1 MAYEASEIM
10 TAAALLYTNS
20 RLTEA
25 TKDLESLKILMIDAR
40 GKISK
45 DTNKLVMFGTP
56 NIKSGF
62 LDEMDESDIKKL
74 GDLAAGI
81 SAAIAIR
88 KELSKNG
95 GDNIIPKIYM
105 TGNVWPEDVE
115 RFRISTSTFNDYN
128 SSDILVSTNGKLFL
142 GISLKKKQTVKAPSP
157 TLINKAFDTILQGS
171 EFDSIKEELYD
182 AREQYFANIVREAVK
197 SGLILKSDIPNFDK
211 LNDGELFTPKT
222 KKTKLYIEKF
232 GKYSYID
239 IKGSDKLPGKYLG
252 GGESITRDK
261 NSMRFFVNN
270 KLSQRDNVLFK
281 AFTDT
286 LDEHSQ
292 LFSDTLIDIILKQN
306 LYKELDNKDIKETDF
321 QFFLVTAIAK
331 ISKSGEIQISKAS
344 AISLKTTLCGLTRI
358 KESVG
363 KQKPKLV
370 VDQVKT
376 SKSKAAKIFIQLQWG
391 NMTILE
397 LEIRYKGSFTSQP
410 QFQATLSDSFETLLK
425 GECSGGRG

>member
-10 TAAALLYTNS
+10 TAAALQYTNS
-20 RLTEA
+20 DLDDAIKSLDALRTLMVKA
-25 TKDLESLKILMIDAR
+25 KDK
-40 GKISK
+40 
-45 DTNKLVMFGTP
+45 
-56 NIKSGF
+56 IKSGKSLVVFGNVSIEKGF
-62 LDEMDESDIKKL
+62 LDNMDESDIKKL
-74 GDLAAGI
+74 EDLAVGI
-81 SAAIAIR
+81 SAAKTIR
-88 KELSKNG
+88 KKLANDDGK
-95 GDNIIPKIYM
+95 NIIPHVYM
-105 TGNVWPEDVE
+105 TGNVWPKEVE
-115 RFRISTSTFNDYN
+115 RFRISTPTFNDYN
-128 SSDILVSTNGKLFL
+128 SSDILVSEDEKLFL
-142 GISLKKKQTVKAPSP
+142 VISLKKKQTVKAASP
-157 TLINKAFDTILQGS
+157 TLINKAFDSILQGK
-171 EFDSIKEELYD
+171 EFDTIKTELYD
-182 AREQYFANIVREAVK
+182 VRKDYFASIVREAVD
-197 SGLILKSDIPNFDK
+197 SGYILKSDIPNFDRLDNK
-211 LNDGELFTPKT
+211 ELFTASKRDKT
-222 KKTKLYIEKF
+222 KF
-232 GKYSYID
+232 GKYAYID
-239 IKGSDKLPGKYLG
+239 TKGSSKLPGGYLG
-252 GGESITRDK
+252 GGDSITKDK

-331 ISKSGEIQISKAS
+331 IAKSGEIQISNAS

-358 KESVG
+358 KESAG

-410 QFQATLSDSFETLLK
+410 QFQTTLSDSFETLLK